1 MDRLK
6 ASDIFK
12 TLSLVLTAEDKK
24 KLAEVSKAYFETV
37 DENFTLREEN
47 SRLRQDLLKK
57 EMQIRK
63 LNDQL
68 EEKQKLILETEGN
81 KAEYFF
87 KTDKNVKIGPV
98 CPLCYT
104 KNGTVS
110 ILQVTGEEAF
120 CPVCKHEF
128 AGVEALIKRKYGEA
142 W

>member
-24 KLAEVSKAYFETV
+24 KLAEVSKAYFETE

-63 LNDQL
+63 PNDQL

-87 KTDKNVKIGPV
+87 KTDKNVKI
-98 CPLCYT
+98 
-104 KNGTVS
+104 
-110 ILQVTGEEAF
+110 
-120 CPVCKHEF
+120 
-128 AGVEALIKRKYGEA
+128 
-142 W
+142 